1 MIEVIK
7 ANCIII
13 GAGVA
18 GLAIGRQLS
27 FDNENIFV
35 IEKNNSFAEETS
47 SRNSEVIHAGIYYKR
62 NSLKHKLLAEG
73 KPLLYKFLKDYKIPF
88 NMCGK
93 YLISTSSSESARLA
107 LLKKNAEKC
116 GLNDLFYDTK
126 RFKDK
131 YPFLRANEAI
141 FSPSTGILDSHAYM
155 SQLKTDF
162 EMNGGHVL
170 TNNTCVEI
178 GSKNGVF
185 EVLIEDKNSGHYY
198 MIRTPIL
205 VNCGG
210 LHATQLYSLFPDR
223 RNERESRY
231 VKGDYYSYSGR
242 EKVNHL
248 IYPIPEKDGLGVH
261 VTIDLS
267 GQVKFGPSSYEVQ
280 EVEYSMDIS
289 RKKSFVSNIKAYWP
303 KINPDLLQP
312 SYSGIR
318 PKLVSL
324 GDNDFDVLKENINT
338 SVFISIL
345 GYESPGL
352 SASLGLAK
360 YVQRIIKG

>member
-1 MIEVIK
+1 MEVD
-7 ANCIII
+7 CVII

-27 FDNENIFV
+27 FDNKNIF
-35 IEKNNSFAEETS
+35 IFEKNNSFAEETS
-47 SRNSEVIHAGIYYKR
+47 SRNSEVIHAGIYYKHS
-62 NSLKHKLLAEG
+62 SLKHELLTEG
-73 KPLLYKFLKDYKIPF
+73 KPLLYQFLKDYKIPF

-93 YLISTSSSESARLA
+93 YLISTSPSESEKLA
-107 LLKKNAEKC
+107 LIKKNAEEC
-116 GLNDLFYDTK
+116 GLGDLFYDTK
-126 RFKDK
+126 RFKNK

-141 FSPSTGILDSHAYM
+141 FSPSTGILDSHAYI

-162 EMNGGHVL
+162 EINGGHVL

-178 GSKNGVF
+178 GSKNGLF
-185 EVLIEDKNSGHYY
+185 EVLIEDKNSGDYY
-198 MIRTPIL
+198 KVQTPIL
-205 VNCGG
+205 INCGG
-210 LHATQLYSLFPDR
+210 LNATKLYKLFPDHK
-223 RNERESRY
+223 NEREIRY
-231 VKGDYYSYSGR
+231 VKGDYYSYSGQ
-242 EKVNHL
+242 ENFNHL

-261 VTIDLS
+261 LTIDLS

-303 KINPDLLQP
+303 KINSDLLHP

-318 PKLVSL
+318 PKLASL
-324 GDNDFDVLKENINT
+324 KHNDFDVLKVNIN
-338 SVFISIL
+338 SSFFISII

-352 SASLGLAK
+352 TASLGLAK